1 MKLRVGARETL
12 AVALAASLSVA
23 VPAALGQAAL
33 VRVPVTFTL
42 TPACPNLQ
50 VTVVGNGES
59 FTVTNHR
66 IDANGVDHINMN
78 TVVTGTATDS
88 EGATYGFNYHN
99 HASLKVPAAG
109 FPFSIQGTDHFNLV
123 GKGKANQLHVG
134 FVARATFTSPSAPP
148 IIEFVNMRGNP
159 LFCDP
164 I

>member
-1 MKLRVGARETL
+1 MKLRIAAQETL
-12 AVALAASLSVA
+12 AVALALSLSIA
-23 VPAALGQAAL
+23 VPAAFGQATL
-33 VRVPVTFTL
+33 VRVPITFTL

-50 VTVVGNGES
+50 VTVVGTGES

-66 IDANGVDHINMN
+66 IDANGVDHININ

-88 EGATYGFNYHN
+88 EGATYKFNYHN
-99 HASLKVPAAG
+99 HASLEVPPTG
-109 FPFSIQGTDHFNLV
+109 FPFSLQGTDHFNLV

-148 IIEFVNMRGNP
+148 IIEFVNTRENP
-159 LFCDP
+159 FFCDP